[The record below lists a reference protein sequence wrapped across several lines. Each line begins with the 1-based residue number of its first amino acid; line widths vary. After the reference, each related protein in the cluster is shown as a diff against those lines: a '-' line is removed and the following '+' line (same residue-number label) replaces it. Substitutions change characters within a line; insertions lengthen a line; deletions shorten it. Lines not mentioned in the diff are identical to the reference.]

1 MQDLISKINPIDLTI
16 LVMAITGATELA
28 KLLIKKDYQK
38 ALVIVV
44 AAVTGALVGLSRG
57 LDLYYGMVL
66 GLVASGINTTIKA
79 GFGNNSANVTG
90 TSANKVNKINVEQ
103 EVNNG

>member
-16 LVMAITGATELA
+16 LVMAITGATELV

-44 AAVTGALVGLSRG
+44 AAATGALVGLSRG

-66 GLVASGINTTIKA
+66 GLVASGVNTTIKA
-79 GFGNNSANVTG
+79 GFGNNSANVTD

>member
-44 AAVTGALVGLSRG
+44 TGALVGLSRG

-66 GLVASGINTTIKA
+66 GLVASGVNTTIKA

>member
-16 LVMAITGATELA
+16 LVMAITGATELV

-44 AAVTGALVGLSRG
+44 AAATGALVGLSRG

-66 GLVASGINTTIKA
+66 GLVASGVNTTIKA
-79 GFGNNSANVTG
+79 GFGNNSANITD